1 MDKIEINMPIG
12 SSEMTL
18 KTAGKY
24 CDKDIKVT
32 SSLRTERGTFTPTE
46 NTGTFDVS
54 GMSAG
59 PRFIEIANLTPVSA
73 VLLSEAGTA
82 PLMPLTHAVWTGSLS
97 KCPDVIKTGHVIYQ
111 VINKKG
117 VPVFGSN
124 LSKATL
130 NEGKIVFDPTFADG
144 LATMMFEAGVTY
156 EWTAY
161 FWDK

>member
-32 SSLRTERGTFTPTE
+32 SFLRTERGTFTPTG
-46 NTGTFDVS
+46 NTGTFDVT
-54 GMSAG
+54 GLSAT
-59 PRFIEIANLTPVSA
+59 PRFIEIAHLTPVSDVKMSDA
-73 VLLSEAGTA
+73 ASA
-82 PLMPLTHAVWTGSLS
+82 PLLPVTHAVWTGSLS
-97 KCPDVIKTGHVIYQ
+97 KCPDVIKTGHVFYRL
-111 VINKKG
+111 INKDG
-117 VPVFGSN
+117 VPIFGAN
-124 LSKATL
+124 MSKATL
-130 NEGKIVFDPTFADG
+130 KDGTIVYDVAFANG
-144 LATMMFEAGVTY
+144 SATMMFEAGVTY